1 MKNLHP
7 YNDLFLKGMI
17 QQIDTETAPSGFV
30 FNVMRTVEQIPQQR
44 KQGFSSKQLLSV
56 ILLGAAASIT
66 IIFMVVVPGLLNLT
80 NYGVI
85 NEFATALP
93 SLTKLIYSFFTIS
106 EQIQIPN
113 ILGICLAVLILLL
126 GVDALFR
133 NTEKERKKH
142 RNTLFTI

>member
-7 YNDLFLKGMI
+7 YNDTFLRGMI
-17 QQIDTETAPSGFV
+17 QQIDNEAAPSGFV
-30 FNVMRTVEQIPQQR
+30 FNVMRTVEQIPEHQR
-44 KQGFSSKQLLSV
+44 EGFSSKQLLSV

-66 IIFMVVVPGLLNLT
+66 TIFMVVVPGLLNLT
-80 NYGVI
+80 NYGII

-113 ILGICLAVLILLL
+113 IFGIGLAVLILLL

-133 NTEKERKKH
+133 NTEKERKRH
-142 RNTLFTI
+142 RNTLFAI